1 MADAAA
7 PGRFNTGRAVRRA
20 LAMLKRNIA
29 ANLAWAV
36 VFTGLPDLAMA
47 YANQR
52 FSEDAPFGSLARW
65 GFLVGTMLASMFGM
79 TALQAVIARR
89 TALDD
94 SNRRASSRSVFGGS
108 SDYLAL
114 ATLGLVTGLGIVA
127 GYALL
132 AIPGIILSL
141 AWFVVVPAMVTE
153 RLGVMES
160 IRRSNALTREVRGEI
175 FGLWVGVGILSFLA
189 AWVGGL
195 AIDALGIPALSLVVS
210 SAIQA
215 VIGLVDA
222 ILVVAVYQELRESQ
236 EGSPADRLVEV
247 FA

>member
-36 VFTGLPDLAMA
+36 VFTGLPDLGMA

-79 TALQAVIARR
+79 SALQAVIARR
-89 TALDD
+89 TALDG
-94 SNRRASSRSVFGGS
+94 ASSRRAFGGF

>member
-36 VFTGLPDLAMA
+36 VFTGLPDLGMA

-79 TALQAVIARR
+79 SALQAVIARR
-89 TALDD
+89 TALDG
-94 SNRRASSRSVFGGS
+94 ASSRRAFGGF

-222 ILVVAVYQELRESQ
+222 ILVVAVYQDLRESQ

>member
-36 VFTGLPDLAMA
+36 VFTGLPDLGMA

-89 TALDD
+89 TALDG
-94 SNRRASSRSVFGGS
+94 ASSRRAFGGL

-222 ILVVAVYQELRESQ
+222 ILVVAVYQDLRESQ